1 MFPRWFR
8 HRHEVMFKVNPDQ
21 NHYFWLQYVAMIY
34 QYYPHYI
41 RLGIV
46 YFLMII
52 PTGSYSNIHVK
63 FKTNIIG
70 ILPLLMTN
78 NQWLFLLIMITDWTS
93 DIQWWSTLSLNHHL
107 TKRHTCVYIYI
118 TSVYWLLLSPLYPI
132 GPLVIFINLYIKTGG
147 SDSPYWCD
155 YESQLSNHYFW
166 EIPNQ

>member
-118 TSVYWLLLSPLYPI
+118 YNFCLLVVIIPTLSHWPIGYIYKPLYKDR
-132 GPLVIFINLYIKTGG
+132 GK
-147 SDSPYWCD
+147 W
-155 YESQLSNHYFW
+155 
-166 EIPNQ
+166 